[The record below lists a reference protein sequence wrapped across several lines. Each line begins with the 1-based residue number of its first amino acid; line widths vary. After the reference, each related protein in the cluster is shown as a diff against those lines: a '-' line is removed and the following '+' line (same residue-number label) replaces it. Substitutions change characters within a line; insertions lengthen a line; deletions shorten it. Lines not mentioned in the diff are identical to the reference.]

1 MRPGICLFQPE
12 TCEPSQLHRKLEPD
26 PGPILLATFGEELGL
41 YAERTLRQRVEHA
54 RFFLEDLHEPLSETA
69 ASGRRTMSQL
79 RKLLDCIDVVIE
91 RPEPA
96 AARPVYDRM
105 NLVLAI
111 RSAADAFHEAWRSRL
126 GLEFNPGFAKEH
138 WTRVKALSRRLGT
151 GMADEYDT
159 LRPVAELRAELVD
172 RIYVFLQNPLSW
184 NGGEPTDDEKQDCFD
199 AFANNL
205 GHRLLE
211 VCTRR
216 VWNERAV
223 PWADAYDKRGTGST
237 FVRARIISDEI
248 YESAAPVPDATP
260 FPDRNQFL
268 REIIAEVKQAADE
281 TKAVLV

>member
-54 RFFLEDLHEPLSETA
+54 RFFFEDLHEPLSETA

-96 AARPVYDRM
+96 AARPVYDRT

-111 RSAADAFHEAWRSRL
+111 RSAVDAFHEAWRSRL
-126 GLEFNPGFAKEH
+126 GLEFNHGFAKEH

-184 NGGEPTDDEKQDCFD
+184 NGGESTD
-199 AFANNL
+199 
-205 GHRLLE
+205 
-211 VCTRR
+211 
-216 VWNERAV
+216 
-223 PWADAYDKRGTGST
+223 
-237 FVRARIISDEI
+237 
-248 YESAAPVPDATP
+248 
-260 FPDRNQFL
+260 
-268 REIIAEVKQAADE
+268 DE